1 MKWVLRKMHQSYQEK
16 SMQGYQDDLLERY
29 HNDPLERYHN
39 NPIERYHND
48 PLENH
53 QHKSIQ
59 SDQGSATVE
68 FVIFGLPFLVAAL
81 TFFATLHASGYAKS
95 QGGELAREA
104 VQAFVNSQSD
114 IEGYLVVSQ
123 ILNAYAQANPSR
135 LDATGDKFPD
145 SQIVASNNPI
155 HFTIR
160 CERYPCISPANV
172 VTIQLFRFSD
182 NSKKIP
188 MGSARSTVSRWIP

>member
-1 MKWVLRKMHQSYQEK
+1 MRKIYQEK
-16 SMQGYQDDLLERY
+16 SMQGYQDDLLESY
-29 HNDPLERYHN
+29 HNDPL
-39 NPIERYHND
+39 ERYHND

-68 FVIFGLPFLVAAL
+68 FVIFGLPLLVAAL

-114 IEGYLVVSQ
+114 VEGYLVVTQ

-135 LDATGDKFPD
+135 LDAMGEKFPD
-145 SQIVASNNPI
+145 SQIVARTNPI
-155 HFTIR
+155 HFIIR